1 MTRQLCIENITD
13 PESLEALLA
22 CRLIPLDK
30 CPGIRPIGIGEVL
43 RRIMGK
49 AVMSILRPDVLKS
62 TGYQQMCAGQEAGC
76 EVAIHAVRDL
86 YDLDSTHGFIQIDAS
101 NAFNSINR
109 NVLLHNI
116 KIICPQIATY
126 VTNCYNKPAR
136 LFITGG
142 KEIQSTEGTTQGDPI
157 AMGMY
162 ALGLMPLLTS
172 ITTPETNNL
181 VQIAFADDLTGV
193 GTLNELEHW
202 WENILKYGPYL
213 GYNVNESKSWLI
225 TKPNHLQQAKEI
237 FASSTMEI
245 TSDGHKHLGA
255 VVGTTENKENYVTDK
270 VITWIEEVNKL
281 SEIACTQPHAAYSAF
296 IHGLRHRF
304 TYTMRTIPDIAHL
317 LKPLDA
323 AIDNF
328 IRVLF
333 QGYLFNSNERIL
345 LSLPARLGGMAIII
359 PSEISQN
366 EYDNSR
372 NITNDTITKVKSKE
386 IIFEETKNQTTAI
399 KSQIRAKNR
408 NAQRKSLD
416 EIKLKT
422 TIKSKL
428 RSIEASCES
437 GASMWLTVLPIKQ
450 HGFFLEKQ
458 AFWDAI
464 RIRYGIP
471 LNKLPSQC
479 VCGCPFSLQHA
490 FSCPKGGFI
499 ITRHNEVRD
508 LTAEILNEV
517 CSQVSVEP
525 TLTPLTGEE
534 FRQASVIK
542 TDNARADI
550 CARSFWIKGQTA
562 YCDVR
567 VFNPLANCYMNQSL
581 SAAHKKNEAEKKR
594 QYNQRIL
601 QVEQGSFT
609 PLVFSCFGGFSR
621 ECNRFF
627 SHAAEQIATK
637 RKISKSLVV
646 SWMKSRLNFALL
658 RSCLLC
664 IRGTRTSTNFNAL
677 NETDVRQVALES
689 HIKDDYT

>member
-1 MTRQLCIENITD
+1 
-13 PESLEALLA
+13 
-22 CRLIPLDK
+22 
-30 CPGIRPIGIGEVL
+30 
-43 RRIMGK
+43 
-49 AVMSILRPDVLKS
+49 
-62 TGYQQMCAGQEAGC
+62 
-76 EVAIHAVRDL
+76 
-86 YDLDSTHGFIQIDAS
+86 
-101 NAFNSINR
+101 
-109 NVLLHNI
+109 
-116 KIICPQIATY
+116 
-126 VTNCYNKPAR
+126 
-136 LFITGG
+136 
-142 KEIQSTEGTTQGDPI
+142 
-157 AMGMY
+157 
-162 ALGLMPLLTS
+162 
-172 ITTPETNNL
+172 
-181 VQIAFADDLTGV
+181 
-193 GTLNELEHW
+193 
-202 WENILKYGPYL
+202 
-213 GYNVNESKSWLI
+213 
-225 TKPNHLQQAKEI
+225 
-237 FASSTMEI
+237 
-245 TSDGHKHLGA
+245 
-255 VVGTTENKENYVTDK
+255 
-270 VITWIEEVNKL
+270 
-281 SEIACTQPHAAYSAF
+281 
-296 IHGLRHRF
+296 
-304 TYTMRTIPDIAHL
+304 
-317 LKPLDA
+317 
-323 AIDNF
+323 
-328 IRVLF
+328 
-333 QGYLFNSNERIL
+333 
-345 LSLPARLGGMAIII
+345 
-359 PSEISQN
+359 
-366 EYDNSR
+366 
-372 NITNDTITKVKSKE
+372 
-386 IIFEETKNQTTAI
+386 
-399 KSQIRAKNR
+399 
-408 NAQRKSLD
+408 
-416 EIKLKT
+416 
-422 TIKSKL
+422 
-428 RSIEASCES
+428 
-437 GASMWLTVLPIKQ
+437 MWLTVLPIKQ

-458 AFWDAI
+458 ALWDTI

-490 FSCPKGGFI
+490 FSCPKGGFV

-542 TDNARADI
+542 TENARADI